1 MGMQHTEHRIKTVIK
16 GGIAEEMGVEP
27 GMILI
32 SVNGTPVQ
40 DVLDY
45 RFLMYDSHVDITIRD
60 FDGNDTVLEIDK
72 DPDEDFGVEFETPF
86 MDDYKR
92 CANRCI
98 FCFIDQMPKG
108 MRRTLYFKDDD
119 ARLSFLQGNYVTL
132 TNMSDDDVERICRL
146 KMEPINISV
155 HTADPELRCRMLG
168 NPKAGES
175 LKKLDVF
182 KEKGIVMNGQ
192 IVLCKGWND
201 GEKLDETLEA
211 LEKYRPEM
219 QSVSVVP
226 VGLTRYRQGLTEL
239 EAFGRED
246 AEKVIA
252 QIERHAHFVY
262 ASDEWFLLAGKE
274 IPEADYYDGYPQIE
288 NGVGMLRSLYDEVI
302 DSIGTRTTTPVP
314 VVPRTTTPVPVVPR
328 RPVVSVACGM
338 LFAPFMEK
346 IAGEIPDYDI
356 RIYAIRNEFFGEGV
370 TVSGLLTGRDLLK
383 QLQGKE
389 LGERLLITVN
399 MLRSGETVLLDDIK
413 VSELEEKLKVPVVVT
428 GQSGYDLADA
438 IRGETAGQDFTGR
451 QVYET

>member
-1 MGMQHTEHRIKTVIK
+1 
-16 GGIAEEMGVEP
+16 
-27 GMILI
+27 
-32 SVNGTPVQ
+32 
-40 DVLDY
+40 
-45 RFLMYDSHVDITIRD
+45 
-60 FDGNDTVLEIDK
+60 
-72 DPDEDFGVEFETPF
+72 
-86 MDDYKR
+86 
-92 CANRCI
+92 
-98 FCFIDQMPKG
+98 
-108 MRRTLYFKDDD
+108 
-119 ARLSFLQGNYVTL
+119 
-132 TNMSDDDVERICRL
+132 
-146 KMEPINISV
+146 
-155 HTADPELRCRMLG
+155 
-168 NPKAGES
+168 
-175 LKKLDVF
+175 
-182 KEKGIVMNGQ
+182 
-192 IVLCKGWND
+192 
-201 GEKLDETLEA
+201 
-211 LEKYRPEM
+211 M

-314 VVPRTTTPVPVVPR
+314 VVPRTTTPVPVVPPR

-346 IAGEIPDYDI
+346 IAKEIPDYDI